1 MVDHDAIQGV
11 VPTSATAISPAT
23 VRVERA
29 PPCVLMKVDSF
40 FVLRCI
46 LYS

>member
-1 MVDHDAIQGV
+1 MFDHAAIQGV
-11 VPTSATAISPAT
+11 VPTSATATRPAT
-23 VRVERA
+23 VRVLRA
-29 PPCVLMKVDSF
+29 PLGVVMKVVSF